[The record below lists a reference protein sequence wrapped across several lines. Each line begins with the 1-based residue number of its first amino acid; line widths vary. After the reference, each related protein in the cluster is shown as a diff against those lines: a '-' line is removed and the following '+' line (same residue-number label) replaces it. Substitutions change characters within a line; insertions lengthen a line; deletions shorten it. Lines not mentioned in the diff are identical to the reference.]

1 MSYKTI
7 DKRIQQFLKQIFCG
21 VGDNSP
27 YDIDDFAHVLTD
39 AAEHEDFVNNAA
51 KRVDGPTG
59 ETVFSRLQDAD
70 FKCIKK
76 AFYFM
81 LNSIFPLVKRLFR
94 NRKVALAF
102 DITDE
107 PYYGIVE
114 GLWIH
119 PQKPLPGTTGC
130 FKYLTLSIV
139 DREQRF
145 VLGSLPVRIGADVV
159 GMVCE
164 LLEQARNL
172 VSAET
177 LLFDRGFDSYRLIE
191 ALQRTGLHY
200 QILWRKD
207 KWTKKILKKM
217 KRGQH
222 KEIVAKKTYS
232 HKKSKHKLT
241 VRFVFIKRYKRYQKT
256 KAYDWVFATNVRY
269 KWNHLYVDKYRMRWG
284 IETLF
289 RVLDRIGIKTATTNE
304 VIRYFLHL
312 FCCLLYNLWKYACA
326 FGCQLSL
333 KNFVA
338 KLRQFF
344 SAETNKPLI
353 LDSG

>member
-1 MSYKTI
+1 MSCKTI
-7 DKRIQQFLKQIFCG
+7 DQRIKKFLKQIFCG
-21 VGDNSP
+21 VGKNSP
-27 YDIDDFAHVLTD
+27 YDNDDFAHILTD

-70 FKCIKK
+70 FERIKA
-76 AFYFM
+76 AFYA
-81 LNSIFPLVKRLFR
+81 LLAAVWPLVKRFFR

-102 DITDE
+102 DVTED
-107 PYYGIVE
+107 PYYGKVD
-114 GLWIH
+114 GLWVHGQQPIR
-119 PQKPLPGTTGC
+119 GTTGC
-130 FKYLTLSIV
+130 FKYLTVSIV
-139 DREQRF
+139 DGDGRF
-145 VLGSLPVRIGADVV
+145 VLGSLPVRIGADVAA
-159 GMVCE
+159 MVSE
-164 LLEQARNL
+164 LLEHTRTL
-172 VSAET
+172 VRTET

-191 ALQRTGLHY
+191 ALQKTGLHY

-207 KWTKKILKKM
+207 KWTKKVLKKM

-222 KEIVAKKTYS
+222 KEIVAMKTYS
-232 HKKSKHKLT
+232 HKKSKHKLM
-241 VRFVFIKRYKRYQKT
+241 VRFVFIKRYRRYRKA

-289 RVLDRIGIKTATTNE
+289 RVLDRIGIKTTTKSE
-304 VIRYFLHL
+304 VIRYFLHI
-312 FCCLLYNLWKYACA
+312 FCCVLYNLWKYACA
-326 FGCQLSL
+326 FGCMLSL
-333 KNFVA
+333 KNFAA

-344 SAETNKPLI
+344 SDGQNTLLI